1 MQRKI
6 LKQKRTNMK
15 VVFLDAEG
23 TLYVTKEERTYSDF
37 WDKGEHSLERA
48 IEHFRIN
55 DGVVETLQR
64 LKDME
69 IEMVVVSKHNP
80 ELLPSLLEHLGIS
93 DYFTEIMINGNKGD
107 KMMRFLK
114 KRNIPKDEA
123 VIVGDTHEIDIK
135 PAQEV
140 GIKGYLLGG
149 KDLWNISSLICHF
162 E

>member
-1 MQRKI
+1 
-6 LKQKRTNMK
+6 MK
-15 VVFLDAEG
+15 VVFFDAEG

-48 IEHFRIN
+48 IEHFRLN

-69 IEMVVVSKHNP
+69 VEMVVVSKHNP

-93 DYFTEIMINGNKGD
+93 NYFTEIIINGDKGD
-107 KMMRFLK
+107 MMMSFLK
-114 KRNIPKDEA
+114 ERSIPKDEA

-135 PAQEV
+135 PAQKV

-149 KDLWNISSLICHF
+149 KELGNVANLIWHIG
-162 E
+162 